1 MIKFIKPTLELLS
14 VRQELLS
21 DKETMSY
28 NDKWGGTI
36 DFPKE
41 QWEDWFT
48 NWILNDSKDKFYRY
62 LFETE
67 KQCFV
72 GEAAYH
78 FSKSDNAYIVNI
90 IVHSK
95 FRGNGYGNEAL
106 KLLCACAKENEIE
119 ELCDTIALDNPSIN
133 LFLKNGFNEIFQN
146 DEYIMV
152 KKRL

>member
-1 MIKFIKPTLELLS
+1 MIEFIKPTLELLS
-14 VRQELLS
+14 FRQELLS
-21 DKETMSY
+21 DKETMAY
-28 NDKWGGTI
+28 NNKWGGTI

-41 QWEDWFT
+41 QWESWYA
-48 NWILNDSKDKFYRY
+48 NWILDTPKDRFYRY

-67 KQCFV
+67 NQCFV

-78 FSKSDNAYIVNI
+78 FSKNDSAYIVNI

-106 KLLCACAKENEIE
+106 KLLCDYAKKNGIE
-119 ELCDTIALDNPSIN
+119 ELCDTIALDNPSIK
-133 LFLKNGFNEIFQN
+133 LFLNNGFNEILRN
-146 DEYIMV
+146 DEYILV

>member
-1 MIKFIKPTLELLS
+1 MIRFVIPKLEQLS
-14 VRQELLS
+14 FRQELLR
-21 DKETMSY
+21 DKETMAY

-41 QWEDWFT
+41 QWEGWYKD
-48 NWILNDSKDKFYRY
+48 WILADSKDKLYRY

-90 IVHSK
+90 IVHSR
-95 FRGNGYGNEAL
+95 FRGKGYGNEAL
-106 KLLCACAKENEIE
+106 KQLCDYAKKTGIE
-119 ELCDTIALDNPSIN
+119 ELCDTIALDNPSIK
-133 LFLKNGFNEIFQN
+133 LFLKNGFNEILRN
-146 DEYIMV
+146 DEHIKV
-152 KKRL
+152 RKRL

>member
-1 MIKFIKPTLELLS
+1 MIEFIKPTLELLS
-14 VRQELLS
+14 FRQELLG
-21 DKETMSY
+21 DKETMAY
-28 NDKWGGTI
+28 NNKWGGTI

-41 QWEDWFT
+41 QWEGWYA
-48 NWILNDSKDKFYRY
+48 NWILNNPKDKCYRY

-78 FSKSDNAYIVNI
+78 FSKSDDAYIVNI

-95 FRGNGYGNEAL
+95 FRRNGYGDEAL
-106 KLLCACAKENEIE
+106 KLLCDCAKENGIA

-133 LFLKNGFNEIFQN
+133 LFLKNGFNEIFRN
-146 DEYIMV
+146 NEYIMV